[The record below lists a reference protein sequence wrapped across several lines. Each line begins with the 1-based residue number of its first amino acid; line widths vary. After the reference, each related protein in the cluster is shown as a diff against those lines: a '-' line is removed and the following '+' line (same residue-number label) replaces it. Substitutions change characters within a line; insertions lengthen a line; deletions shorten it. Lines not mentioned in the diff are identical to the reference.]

1 MTDPLTAPL
10 RLIVSNLACQRGDK
24 LLFRGLS
31 FSLGYGEAMVVT
43 GANGV
48 GKTSLIR
55 ALAGLIE
62 PETGTIELQSPQTD
76 APLCEHLHYLGHRD
90 GLRAALTALEN
101 LTFAAQLLGGSAHAR
116 LEAFTQLQALPPL
129 QVLAPLKVLAPLEAL
144 ERVGLPRVADLPVS
158 VLSAGQ
164 RRRVALARLLAVKR
178 PIWLLDE
185 PTSGL
190 DAASQQM
197 VADVIHDHI
206 KSGGIA
212 IAATHLSLGITSVS
226 ELRLAADGSHALV
239 RGHA

>member
-1 MTDPLTAPL
+1 MTDPLTALL
-10 RLIVSNLACQRGDK
+10 RLIVSDLACQRGDK

-62 PETGTIELQSPQTD
+62 PETGTIELQSPQAD
-76 APLCEHLHYLGHRD
+76 APLCEQLHYLGHRD

-101 LTFAAQLLGGSAHAR
+101 LTFAAQLLGGSGHAQ
-116 LEAFTQLQALPPL
+116 LQALTQLQA
-129 QVLAPLKVLAPLEAL
+129 LAPLKVLAPLEAL